1 MLEQLVRERDLVGV
15 GDDTALE
22 PEIAIIALH
31 FGRHAE
37 CRICDPAAERA
48 KRFAPDSGELRVRAR
63 ETIRPPEEFPIGI
76 QTRFPV
82 GQFFLRSLDRVAP
95 ACVPGAIDFAEID
108 VRACPDFS
116 GPKKR

>member
-1 MLEQLVRERDLVGV
+1 SRGGMLEQLVRERDLVGV

-37 CRICDPAAERA
+37 RRIGDPAAERA

-63 ETIRPPEEFPIGI
+63 ETVRPTEEFPIRI

-82 GQFFLRSLDRVAP
+82 GQVFLRSLDRVAS
-95 ACVPGAIDFAEID
+95 AGVARAVNFAE
-108 VRACPDFS
+108 VMLR
-116 GPKKR
+116 